1 MHNEQH
7 HTPNGTPNNRKPLTY
22 NEIYPQ
28 AERKKHHAVFLA
40 HLRQLAEQATNYA
53 THQMNAATIAAQ
65 AIPMEQ
71 AAGMPAGQI
80 ERLKQIV
87 IQLNWQA
94 TVAQQA
100 AIDARFVAMKHEEV
114 QSNFDEPE
122 SRQASNMIE

>member
-1 MHNEQH
+1 MYDEQH

-28 AERKKHHAVFLA
+28 AERKKHHAVFLG

-87 IQLNWQA
+87 VQLNWQA

-100 AIDARFVAMKHEEV
+100 AIDARFLASKHE
-114 QSNFDEPE
+114 QIQGNFDKPE
-122 SRQASNMIE
+122 SSQASNMIE

>member
-1 MHNEQH
+1 MQDEQH
-7 HTPNGTPNNRKPLTY
+7 PNNSPKNRRPLTY
-22 NEIYPQ
+22 NEIYPH
-28 AERKKHHAVFLA
+28 AERKKHHAVFLT
-40 HLRQLAEQATNYA
+40 HLRQLAEQATEYA

-71 AAGMPAGQI
+71 ASGMPAGQI
-80 ERLKQIV
+80 DRLKQIV

-100 AIDARFVAMKHEEV
+100 AIDARFLAMKHEEI

-122 SRQASNMIE
+122 SRQASNMIG

>member
-1 MHNEQH
+1 MQSEPRH
-7 HTPNGTPNNRKPLTY
+7 TPNNRRPLTY
-22 NEIYPQ
+22 NEIYPH

-40 HLRQLAEQATNYA
+40 HLRRLAEQATNYA

-94 TVAQQA
+94 TVSQQA
-100 AIDARFVAMKHEEV
+100 AIDARFLAMKHEDI

-122 SRQASNMIE
+122 SRQASNLQG